1 MTAQKGRLFILKL
14 GDGLTVETFATVA
27 GMRAS
32 SLTINNE
39 MVDVTTKDDVGWRKL
54 LDGVSFKS
62 FSISGSGLIQ
72 SSANRQ
78 AVTGKALSG
87 SIDNYEIYFEDG
99 DKFAGAFQCTS
110 AEITGNHDG
119 AEEYTLSL
127 ESSGAVT
134 YTAV

>member
-1 MTAQKGRLFILKL
+1 MTAQKGRLLVLKI
-14 GDGLTVETFATVA
+14 GDGATSEVFTTVA
-27 GMRAS
+27 GLRAN

-39 MVDVTTKDDVGWRKL
+39 MVDVTTKDDLGWRKL
-54 LDGVSFKS
+54 LEGVSFKS
-62 FSISGSGLIQ
+62 MSLSGSGLIQ
-72 SSANRQ
+72 DSANRV

-119 AEEYTLSL
+119 AEEYSISL
-127 ESSGAVT
+127 ESSGTVT
-134 YTAV
+134 YTAA